1 MAKKIGMTQ
10 AAPHLHLAVSTDEPR
25 DRPKVRQQ
33 KGWRHTDAVTL
44 LRDMILSGE
53 LAPGE
58 RLREIAISE
67 RLGMSRTPVREAFRT
82 LAAEGLVALLPNRSV
97 VVAELDETES
107 VDVFSVLGTLEALA
121 GQLACQ
127 RMTPDEI
134 DALRRLQDD
143 MERHFGRADRKSYIQ
158 ANRAVHELMVQ
169 GAKNASLY
177 LAWRMILPRAER
189 ARTLYTVDRDRWAL
203 AVEEHRKI
211 FAALAARDG
220 LLLSALMQDH
230 FARGVIERMSAAKR
244 KVRVKAL
251 SSNDAPQS

>member
-1 MAKKIGMTQ
+1 MSRTT
-10 AAPHLHLAVSTDEPR
+10 AASVSVPAESEPAAGGR
-25 DRPKVRQQ
+25 Q
-33 KGWRHTDAVTL
+33 KGWRHKDAVAL
-44 LRDMILSGE
+44 LREMILSGE
-53 LAPGE
+53 LAPGD

-82 LAAEGLVALLPNRSV
+82 LAAEGLVSLLPNRSV
-97 VVAELDETES
+97 VVSELDENES

-127 RMTPDEI
+127 RMTPEE
-134 DALRRLQDD
+134 LGKLERLQVD
-143 MERHFGRADRKSYIQ
+143 MERHFRRLDRKSYIQ
-158 ANRAVHELMVQ
+158 TNRAIHELMVQ
-169 GAKNASLY
+169 GARNASLM

-189 ARTLYTVDRDRWAL
+189 ARVAYTLDRERWGM

-220 LLLSALMQDH
+220 LMLSALMQDH
-230 FARGVIERMSAAKR
+230 FARGVIERMSATRTKA

-251 SSNDAPQS
+251 SSNDTALG

>member
-1 MAKKIGMTQ
+1 MTRT
-10 AAPHLHLAVSTDEPR
+10 AASLRDTAVSESAVGSR
-25 DRPKVRQQ
+25 Q
-33 KGWRHTDAVTL
+33 KGWRHKDAVTL

-82 LAAEGLVALLPNRSV
+82 LAAEGLVSLLPNRSV
-97 VVAELDETES
+97 VVSELDENES

-127 RMTPDEI
+127 RMTPEEMDRLE
-134 DALRRLQDD
+134 RLQAD
-143 MERHFGRADRKSYIQ
+143 MERHFRRLDRKSYIQ
-158 ANRAVHELMVQ
+158 TNRAIHELMVQ
-169 GAKNASLY
+169 GARNASLM

-189 ARTLYTVDRDRWAL
+189 ARAAYTLDRERWGLAL
-203 AVEEHRKI
+203 EEHRKI

-220 LLLSALMQDH
+220 LMLSALMQDH
-230 FARGVIERMSAAKR
+230 FARGVIERMSAAKA
-244 KVRVKAL
+244 KIRVKAL
-251 SSNDAPQS
+251 SSNDAQPG